1 MPNKIIWNEKKI
13 KLALICEDVLYS
25 FEVNYDKI
33 EEYIEKVVDR
43 DKGEMDVKKVLKILL
58 ILMEKY

>member
-43 DKGEMDVKKVLKILL
+43 DKGEMDVKKVLEILL